1 MLEISVAAGAAGP
14 VMTLAGEA
22 DLTNAA
28 ALGEALAAQ
37 VSGGTRHLTVDL
49 SGLRFADSASVRE
62 LVLAGRALHERG
74 GVLVLV
80 RPQPG
85 VARVLTMMG
94 VDQAITIR
102 AGTGTGADPDQRA
115 GDRGGARY
123 HAQAGPA
130 QGEEDEPDA

>member
-1 MLEISVAAGAAGP
+1 VVALAGA
-14 VMTLAGEA
+14 A
-22 DLTNAA
+22 DLTNVA

-37 VSGGTRHLTVDL
+37 VSGETRHLTVDL

-94 VDQAITIR
+94 VDQAITIETET
-102 AGTGTGADPDQRA
+102 GTGTGP
-115 GDRGGARY
+115 
-123 HAQAGPA
+123 GPE
-130 QGEEDEPDA
+130 GR